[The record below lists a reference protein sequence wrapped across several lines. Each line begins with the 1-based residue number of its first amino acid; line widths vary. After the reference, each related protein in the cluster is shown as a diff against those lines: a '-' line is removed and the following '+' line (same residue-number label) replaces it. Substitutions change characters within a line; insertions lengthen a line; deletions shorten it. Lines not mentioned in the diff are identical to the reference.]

1 MNSERVQQDGRSFG
15 GRDGRPPTAQERD
28 RQASAHVPARIKLL
42 YESRDKQLCL
52 FEDANGHL
60 TAVRSARLA

>member
-1 MNSERVQQDGRSFG
+1 MAKKSS
-15 GRDGRPPTAQERD
+15 RPPGSEPAKVER
-28 RQASAHVPARIKLL
+28 SAPARITLL

-52 FEDANGHL
+52 FQDANGHL